1 MNINHFASN
10 PLDAYTAATLAE
22 YRTSP
27 LTYETLAAESRP
39 PSPELPPAPYT
50 ASYSR
55 SSTLISPRTPSP
67 APAATARTPTPEPT
81 TAEKAAREA
90 AEKARRAAKD
100 ATEAPKAADAPA
112 HAATP
117 KPEPKSWMEW
127 MTGQTDPAEQ
137 KKTIAV
143 VVITALVSRLK
154 VFR

>member
-1 MNINHFASN
+1 MRMNGGWVCCWYSVAAKSN
-10 PLDAYTAATLAE
+10 RKPTKFFIFCSILQIAYNLV
-22 YRTSP
+22 
-27 LTYETLAAESRP
+27 AAENK
-39 PSPELPPAPYT
+39 
-50 ASYSR
+50 
-55 SSTLISPRTPSP
+55 IS
-67 APAATARTPTPEPT
+67 AAAATARTPAPEPT

-100 ATEAPKAADAPA
+100 ATEAAKAADAA
-112 HAATP
+112 ADAATP